1 MEWSFNSQLDENG
14 REVDGEFN
22 ILGRTYTYE
31 DDKLQF
37 ILGGIGLATVFSVV
51 FTSMIYILFTLL
63 TMYSWAIVGILEIVL
78 AGLVLISFI
87 GGLKYVVTGD
97 ARPFVKVESEE
108 NKKRITFLEW

>member
-1 MEWSFNSQLDENG
+1 MEWSFNSQSNENG

-31 DDKLQF
+31 EDKLQF

-51 FTSMIYILFTLL
+51 FTSMIYIFLTLV
-63 TMYSWAIVGILEIVL
+63 TMFSWVIVGILEVVL
-78 AGLVLISFI
+78 AGLVLIAFI
-87 GGLKYVVTGD
+87 GGVKYLVTGD
-97 ARPFVKVESEE
+97 PRPFVKVESED